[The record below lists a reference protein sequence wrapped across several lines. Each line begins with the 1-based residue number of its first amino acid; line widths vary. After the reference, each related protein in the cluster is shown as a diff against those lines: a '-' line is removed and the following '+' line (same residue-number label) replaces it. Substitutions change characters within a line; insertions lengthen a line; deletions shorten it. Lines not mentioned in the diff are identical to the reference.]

1 MNRLVIWWVMFIWC
15 FMLCHLI
22 FILFFDGTFMIH
34 FIKYYVILCSSSFF
48 STLAPTTFF
57 LLCTLSLRVFL
68 IFYDFDYPLLVLQQ
82 FVIKF
87 YDSFSSFSVVSNN
100 LFLEGLLDI
109 CPCRFILE
117 FNSLLFIFRMLMILV
132 LVIVF

>member
-1 MNRLVIWWVMFIWC
+1 MGNVYLVLYALPFDFYFI
-15 FMLCHLI
+15 FRR
-22 FILFFDGTFMIH
+22 H
-34 FIKYYVILCSSSFF
+34 FYDPFYKILCNIVFF
-48 STLAPTTFF
+48 FFLFHTRTHHFF